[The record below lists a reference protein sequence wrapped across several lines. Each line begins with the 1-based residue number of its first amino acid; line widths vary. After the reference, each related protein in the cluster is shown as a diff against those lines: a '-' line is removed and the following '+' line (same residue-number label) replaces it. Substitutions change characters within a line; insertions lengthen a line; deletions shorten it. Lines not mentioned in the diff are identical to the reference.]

1 MFGIEKQK
9 EQQQIEYESKIEGL
23 KQKLL
28 NKIGDE
34 ASSGALNSVGE
45 SAGVNQQF
53 TELLSLC
60 RGDLGEILDK
70 LRQKLQSDSVLED

>member
-1 MFGIEKQK
+1 M
-9 EQQQIEYESKIEGL
+9 
-23 KQKLL
+23 L

-34 ASSGALNSVGE
+34 ANASSNNVGE
-45 SAGVNQQF
+45 SAGANQQF

-70 LRQKLQSDSVLED
+70 LRQKLQSDAVLED

>member
-1 MFGIEKQK
+1 M
-9 EQQQIEYESKIEGL
+9 
-23 KQKLL
+23 L

-34 ASSGALNSVGE
+34 ANANSLNNVGE
-45 SAGVNQQF
+45 SAGANQQF

>member
-1 MFGIEKQK
+1 M
-9 EQQQIEYESKIEGL
+9 
-23 KQKLL
+23 L

-34 ASSGALNSVGE
+34 ANASSSNAGE
-45 SAGVNQQF
+45 SAGANQQF

-70 LRQKLQSDSVLED
+70 LRQKLQSDAVLEDQLRTELID